1 MRTPTVLCIFVALLG
16 ACASASSS
24 KDDDAQVKVLNQAAF
39 DLQCDRAQLSIQKI
53 SDDHQMM
60 GVKNAT
66 WGVRGCEKQ
75 ATYKSSCGLGNC
87 SIMSDAQ
94 LNGMKSS

>member
-1 MRTPTVLCIFVALLG
+1 MRVSTILCTLVAFLG
-16 ACASASSS
+16 GCASSSSS
-24 KDDDAQVKVLNQAAF
+24 KDDDAQLKVLNQAAF

-53 SDDHQMM
+53 SDDAQMM

-87 SIMSDAQ
+87 SIMNEAQ
-94 LNGMKSS
+94 MNGMKS